1 MKIVQDPESGEIK
14 FQLDGNEKYYIE
26 EQLDTLMKFVCEQ
39 AVKTHQLTKLYE
51 EIAKQRLDGCG
62 KTE

>member
-14 FQLDGNEKYYIE
+14 FHLDENEKYYIE
-26 EQLDTLMKFVCEQ
+26 EQLDVLMKFVCEQ
-39 AVKTHQLTKLYE
+39 AIKTHQLTKCYQ
-51 EIAKQRLDGCG
+51 EIAKRLDGCG